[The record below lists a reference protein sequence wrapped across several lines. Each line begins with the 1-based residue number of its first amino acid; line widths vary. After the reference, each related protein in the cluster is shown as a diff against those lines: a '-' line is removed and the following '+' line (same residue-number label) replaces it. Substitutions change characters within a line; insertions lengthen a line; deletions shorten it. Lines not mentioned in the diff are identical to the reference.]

1 MTSTR
6 NLFIVLAVGAA
17 GAAWLKSWLEEEPV
31 EAPAEISVLP
41 GFYMVDADVVAL
53 GEDGQPV
60 YYLKA
65 QRLEQ
70 AAENQ
75 PATLERVRLEYDPRT
90 GIDWILTAPRGE
102 VSADLAEVRLD
113 GGVEILSSGDDP
125 TTRLVSEDLTVLID
139 SNQAVTDGPVEIT
152 QDGARVEAVGL
163 VADLLGQTV
172 RLKSRV
178 HGQYLP

>member
-1 MTSTR
+1 VTSTR
-6 NLFIVLAVGAA
+6 TLFIVLAVGAA
-17 GAAWLKSWLEEEPV
+17 SAAWLKSWLEEDPPD
-31 EAPAEISVLP
+31 EAAEISVLP

-65 QRLEQ
+65 ERLEQ

-75 PATLERVRLEYDPRT
+75 PATLEQVRLEYDPRT
-90 GIDWILTAPRGE
+90 GIDWILTAPRGR

-113 GGVEILSSGDDP
+113 GGVEILSAGDRP
-125 TTRLVSEDLTVLID
+125 TTRMVSEDLTVLVEA
-139 SNQAVTDGPVEIT
+139 NQAVTDGPVEIT

-163 VADLLGQTV
+163 VADLMAETV
-172 RLKSRV
+172 RLESRV